1 MSTLQLKVV
10 TNDVYCFRRYLLQK
24 DGRNHPSAV
33 LFALRHRF
41 DLTLADANH
50 EVLARDAVGPTLVRV
65 HADRL
70 PTSVLVQAPTFKGGW
85 WPNEWKVQ
93 DHTASSTVAGEL
105 VLQRTGST
113 KDLFHASMGFLRCE
127 AKPVFDKLPGAS
139 GDLSAIATLWPTVS
153 NGEGLSYV
161 LTPVGL
167 AIEGALVPGAAGK
180 DMLLL
185 PRGLADAQR
194 SDIAWPSPAA
204 GPDDPVN
211 TWFWNRLKPMDWE
224 PPAMKGAGGKAMG
237 DQGDRKTD
245 NAPANN
251 WRELVDALRPDAPA
265 SMVWPMHQDR
275 WAILRWHVLTPVRQ
289 PVLDACFSFQ
299 GGTGGAYAAVRL
311 QRLANA
317 LDLQDDTAPATGTR
331 TFGASHGEVI
341 AQYDVTTEG
350 GGFGWKPVFN
360 HRGGFCTAATPVAA
374 TLQWSEG
381 GSSSVLTS
389 RVARA
394 TWLPDGNTRLLRQ
407 QTVLRTVAPSVAP
420 TLNAVQPEPLPQ
432 APRRRRRCFLC
443 RWFARWCPPTVKV
456 AASTRPDPEPT
467 PGPRPVATKP
477 ALDDLELAWDRG
489 EYPGVNSLRLLP
501 PSDMSFAGLSD
512 PQGNTLSTANVRPGW
527 MAVHDGYLQLAHSAY
542 GDKLASTTAEQLL
555 KATSDTA
562 QVFRGGLPL
571 ELLGGPAGL
580 TAWVVGN
587 SAGERAVPATSGSP
601 TPEVVLRLDDRR
613 VQMTATGPV
622 LVWRTPAWWAEPVAA
637 RPAMAGSDA
646 SFITAPGTVGRDYP
660 PPNWTAPDS
669 GDDNAFAPALSSLAG
684 AFADCFSNR
693 PEKGPDSKARLAKAL
708 EQVFMGTLWVGRVG
722 DKDKGAWKLQVKMAK
737 TTLSIPP
744 ARLPGITVWSGFV
757 DAYLLRTLASSV
769 AITDGPLLD
778 PLRGLFPL
786 RALADKAAPLSFDVT
801 QGSLPAIVKP
811 LFKKPWEAPV
821 GWEALQAPGFH
832 PNIGGLSFDPQ
843 TRQFTQCHAGQMRY
857 DALLRALPDGTIG
870 AEAAAVPLDWV
881 QAADDLA
888 IDRFAMNVPLEN
900 APAGG
905 WLPAPVKLSVTR
917 TALELCGSQPHI
929 QWKVAPTGAS
939 SREFMV
945 NIDSHVNT
953 FEPRAGIAA
962 REEAGVIRVQLVDE
976 AQGAPMTNLGQP
988 LVALAGSQRLL
999 DGAGRA
1005 WTFFDDGLRV
1015 SQDLEGR
1022 QEERRRTA
1030 ARTAAIALA
1039 AASPLA
1045 PDTLTVSVL
1054 ERMDNESGRPVW
1066 DVAGEVVD
1074 HAGSSPFIGPYELMH
1089 MQLVAYDD
1097 DQARLQARLAP
1108 PALRRGARRSSSAG
1122 GRIELAWSRAV
1133 QGWSLEL
1140 LQGGSFEWALGEG
1153 LGSAESPTA
1162 PTTTTIVNV
1171 AGTARPHAD
1180 GIQLLVSRLT
1190 LETTIG
1196 LLRIACTASAI
1207 EHVVGADGRVES
1219 LRLVVET
1226 EAALGMSAEL
1236 VLLCQAD
1243 DDGNRRW
1250 VLERG
1255 SKSTIEWRSTAQL
1268 QGLAL
1273 DLLSGAV
1280 RFDHP
1285 LFSFGAATPGE
1296 LRTAQSSDSE
1306 WMVQASNDG
1315 LEFAGLLQMITAD
1328 EVASTQARLRYRAL
1342 TWVADPRA
1350 VFGPCRTGDVDA
1362 SAVRADVEAC
1372 WQSALAGGTP
1382 VTGQSARLTGRLL
1395 LDNDFTLV
1403 CDSGSRYSG
1412 SVEVLFSEAL
1422 AGIDANGSLVPRP
1435 TLDVMARHV
1444 WATQDGRQV
1453 LAFQVPQSLDVKRP
1467 PDGATTTELSS
1478 ASLTLLRPSRL
1489 TLAEHHEV
1497 QLVCKGDPADTR
1509 FGVRAAPRTSA
1520 AMEGWLLRVPLRTSG
1535 QRRELKVPAGP
1546 QHKLSWFPV
1555 AANPH
1560 AGQPGSPG
1568 FWYERRALAN
1578 VLDRETLDA
1587 QCRDRMKATFGG
1599 NPLPVA
1605 GDVLQDWTGLD
1616 AVAAM
1621 PTWMDSALLPGA
1633 GGAWA
1638 TPYYA
1643 GVAVASRTAT
1653 QQGAPA
1659 DGTPQ
1664 ARAESGQLPG
1674 LQVSLLVPDATAVG
1688 GTKALAQALITD
1700 FGTARDD
1707 TPTDERIRR
1716 ALATWA
1722 RSEMRRRSCKTAAL
1736 VAVHGQPA
1744 LNSLVPRPY
1753 SAFAVLGASRP
1764 HLLPSGI
1771 KQPAYGAVL
1780 DFLDASE
1787 VPGHRR
1793 AAQHFVASTDAES
1806 VLELVDALPRVDRSE
1821 AAIEFRIA
1829 TRSLLTDGGTL
1840 EMGAG
1845 GSGVMRQQTMRFKA
1859 QADARAPLALP
1870 ALDAEEVREGVVTP
1884 VVLDAVLWAARAG
1897 ETVSTRWSAA
1907 RSAAMTGPGVQAQ
1920 LRSPRPDQ
1928 MENARDPDTSVP
1940 TPLVITTVASAS
1952 TGQVDWSLCEIVSRT
1967 RLGSRYRES
1976 ITPVMLT
1983 TLVTPRETLHF
1994 THFTS
1999 TGTEEA
2005 YRPPGAM
2012 QLAVRVDTANNR
2024 NVLIEPIH
2032 CGTFFGAEW
2041 IRNFPIAPG
2050 ELRAIGLVARRAMT
2064 ESTKVIDVAAVTSVD
2079 SVIAGQ
2085 VPSWNDA
2092 NPPMAVILENIW
2104 QPITSADQDAELAKN
2119 SNYSPDVGLNL
2130 KELMRWTD
2138 FKPKALAGAG
2148 GALPNARVEKLKGAL
2163 PNGNQYVVII
2173 EGPSGE
2179 ERSYHRTEADA
2190 ITAQRRAAS
2199 GTALHWLYE
2208 GADAETAACIAL
2220 FISLPASP
2228 ASVRFIPLYFLR
2240 WIETMPTDQPERVLA
2255 VRNKRVVGF
2264 STPGGPVTIEL
2275 AGNAESFECL
2285 RSAYALSP
2293 GNSGEAQAWHFGPSG
2308 ACLATAHTD
2317 RL

>member
-10 TNDVYCFRRYLLQK
+10 TNDVYCFRRYLLQR

-70 PTSVLVQAPTFKGGW
+70 ATTVLVQAPTFKGGW

-93 DHTASSTVAGEL
+93 DHTASSTVSGEL
-105 VLQRTGST
+105 VLQRTGSV
-113 KDLFHASMGFLRCE
+113 KDRFHATMGFLRCE

-153 NGEGLSYV
+153 DGKGLSYV

-167 AIEGALVPGAAGK
+167 ALEGALVPGAAGK

-185 PRGLADAQR
+185 PRGLADVQR

-204 GPDDPVN
+204 GPGDPVN
-211 TWFWNRLKPMDWE
+211 TWFWNRLQPVDWE
-224 PPAMKGAGGKAMG
+224 PPAIKGAGGTTMS
-237 DQGDRKTD
+237 DPRDRRTG
-245 NAPANN
+245 NAPVNN
-251 WRELVDALRPDAPA
+251 LGELVDALRPDASA
-265 SMVWPMHQDR
+265 SMAWPMHQDR
-275 WAILRWHVLTPVRQ
+275 WAILRWHVLTPVGQ
-289 PVLDACFSFQ
+289 PLLDACFSFQ
-299 GGTGGAYAAVRL
+299 GGAGSTYAAVRL

-317 LDLQDDTAPATGTR
+317 LEQQNDSAPASDTK
-331 TFGASHGEVI
+331 TFGASYGEVI

-360 HRGGFCTAATPVAA
+360 HRGGFCTAAAPVAA
-374 TLQWSEG
+374 TIQWSDG

-420 TLNAVQPEPLPQ
+420 TPHAVQPEPMPQ

-443 RWFARWCPPTVKV
+443 RWFAWWCPPVVK
-456 AASTRPDPEPT
+456 AAPSAGPIPEPT
-467 PGPRPVATKP
+467 PDPRPVATTP
-477 ALDDLELAWDRG
+477 APEDLVLAWGRG
-489 EYPGVNSLRLLP
+489 EYPGVNSLTLP
-501 PSDMSFAGLSD
+501 PSDMFFAGLSD
-512 PQGNTLSTANVRPGW
+512 LQGNTVSTADVRPGW
-527 MAVHDGYLQLAHSAY
+527 MAVQDGYLQLAHSAY

-555 KATSDTA
+555 KATSDSA

-571 ELLGGPAGL
+571 ELLGGPPGL
-580 TAWVVGN
+580 TAWVVSN
-587 SAGERAVPATSGSP
+587 SAGEGAVPATSGST
-601 TPEVVLRLDDRR
+601 TPEVVLRLDDKR
-613 VQMTATGPV
+613 VEMSAASPV

-646 SFITAPGTVGRDYP
+646 SFITPAGTAGRDYP
-660 PPNWTAPDS
+660 PPNWTAPNS
-669 GDDNAFAPALSSLAG
+669 GGDNAFAPALSSLAG

-693 PEKGPDSKARLAKAL
+693 PEEGPDSKARLAKAL

-722 DKDKGAWKLQVKMAK
+722 EKDKGAWKLRVKTAR

-786 RALADKAAPLSFDVT
+786 RALADKAAPLTFDLT
-801 QGSLPAIVKP
+801 QRSLPAIVKP
-811 LFKKPWEAPV
+811 LFPKPWEAPV

-857 DALLRALPDGTIG
+857 DALLRALADGTIG

-881 QAADDLA
+881 QAVDDLA
-888 IDRFAMNVPLEN
+888 INRFAMNVPLEN
-900 APAGG
+900 APAVG

-917 TALELCGSQPHI
+917 TALELGGSQPHI
-929 QWKVAPTGAS
+929 HWKVAPTGAS
-939 SREFMV
+939 TREFLV
-945 NIDSHVNT
+945 NIDSRVNT
-953 FEPRAGIAA
+953 FEPPAGIAA

-976 AQGAPMTNLGQP
+976 TQGAPMTNLGQP
-988 LVALAGSQRLL
+988 LVPVAGSQRLL
-999 DGAGRA
+999 DGAGHA
-1005 WTFFDDGLRV
+1005 WTFFDNGLRV
-1015 SQDLEGR
+1015 SHDLEGT
-1022 QEERRRTA
+1022 QLERRRTA
-1030 ARTAAIALA
+1030 ARTAVIALA

-1054 ERMDNESGRPVW
+1054 DRMDNESGRPVW

-1089 MQLVAYDD
+1089 MQLDAYDD
-1097 DQARLQARLAP
+1097 VQVRVQARLAP

-1122 GRIELAWSRAV
+1122 GRIELTWSRAA

-1140 LQGGSFEWALGEG
+1140 HQGGSFEWALGEG
-1153 LGSAESPTA
+1153 LGTEESTTA
-1162 PTTTTIVNV
+1162 ATTATIVSV
-1171 AGTARPHAD
+1171 AGTVRPHAD

-1190 LETTIG
+1190 LDTTVG
-1196 LLRIACTASAI
+1196 LLRIACSASAI

-1226 EAALGMSAEL
+1226 EAAHGMAAEL

-1255 SKSTIEWRSTAQL
+1255 SKSTIEWHSTAEL
-1268 QGLAL
+1268 PGLAL

-1296 LRTAQSSDSE
+1296 LRTAQSADSE
-1306 WMVQASNDG
+1306 WMVQASNGG

-1328 EVASTQARLRYRAL
+1328 AVASTQARLRYRAL

-1350 VFGPCRTGDVDA
+1350 VFGPCRTGDADA

-1382 VTGQSARLTGRLL
+1382 VTGQRARLTGRLL
-1395 LDNDFTLV
+1395 LDNDFALV
-1403 CDSGSRYSG
+1403 CDSGSRYLG

-1422 AGIDANGSLVPRP
+1422 AGIDANGSLVPRT
-1435 TLDVMARHV
+1435 TLDVMARHA

-1453 LAFQVPQSLDVKRP
+1453 LAFQVPQRLDIKRS
-1467 PDGATTTELSS
+1467 PDGTTTTELSS

-1497 QLVCKGDPADTR
+1497 QLVCKGDPAETR
-1509 FGVRAAPRTSA
+1509 FGVRAAPHTSA
-1520 AMEGWLLRVPLRTSG
+1520 DMEGWLLRVPLRTSG
-1535 QRRELKVPAGP
+1535 QRLELKVPAGP
-1546 QHKLSWFPV
+1546 QHKLAWFPV

-1560 AGQPGSPG
+1560 ASEPGSPG

-1587 QCRDRMKATFGG
+1587 QCRDRMMATFEG
-1599 NPLPVA
+1599 NPLPVD

-1621 PTWMDSALLPGA
+1621 PTWMDSALMPGT

-1653 QQGAPA
+1653 HQGAPA

-1664 ARAESGQLPG
+1664 ARARSAQLPG

-1700 FGTARDD
+1700 FGTAQDE
-1707 TPTDERIRR
+1707 TPTDEQIRR
-1716 ALATWA
+1716 ALAAWA

-1736 VAVHGQPA
+1736 VAAHGQPA

-1764 HLLPSGI
+1764 HFLPTVI
-1771 KQPAYGAVL
+1771 RQPAYGAVL

-1787 VPGHRR
+1787 VPGDRR
-1793 AAQHFVASTDAES
+1793 AAQRFVASTDAES

-1821 AAIEFRIA
+1821 AATEFRIA
-1829 TRSLLTDGGTL
+1829 TRSLLTDGGML
-1840 EMGAG
+1840 EMGAW
-1845 GSGVMRQQTMRFKA
+1845 GSGVMHTQTMRFKA
-1859 QADARAPLALP
+1859 QADSRALALP

-1897 ETVSTRWSAA
+1897 ESVSTRWSAA
-1907 RSAAMTGPGVQAQ
+1907 RSAAMAGPGVQAQ

-1928 MENARDPDTSVP
+1928 MENARDQGASVP
-1940 TPLVITTVASAS
+1940 NPLVVTTVASIS

-1967 RLGSRYRES
+1967 RLGSRFRES
-1976 ITPVMLT
+1976 IAPVMLT

-1994 THFTS
+1994 TT
-1999 TGTEEA
+1999 TGTEVA
-2005 YRPPGAM
+2005 YRSPGAM
-2012 QLAVRVDTANNR
+2012 QLAVRVDAVKNR
-2024 NVLIEPIH
+2024 NVLFEPIH
-2032 CGTFFGAEW
+2032 CGTFVGAEW
-2041 IRNFPIAPG
+2041 MRNFQIAPG
-2050 ELRAIGLVARRAMT
+2050 EQRAIGLIARSAMT
-2064 ESTKVIDVAAVTSVD
+2064 NSVWQDIDAAEVTSFD

-2085 VPSWNDA
+2085 VPSWNEA
-2092 NPPMAVILENIW
+2092 NPPIAVILENIW
-2104 QPITSADQDAELAKN
+2104 HPITSADQDAELAKN

-2130 KELMRWTD
+2130 KELMRRTA
-2138 FKPKALAGAG
+2138 FK
-2148 GALPNARVEKLKGAL
+2148 R
-2163 PNGNQYVVII
+2163 Q
-2173 EGPSGE
+2173 
-2179 ERSYHRTEADA
+2179 T
-2190 ITAQRRAAS
+2190 AS

-2220 FISLPASP
+2220 FIRLPAAP
-2228 ASVRFIPLYFLR
+2228 AKVRFVPLYFIR
-2240 WIETMPTDQPERVLA
+2240 WIESMPTDQPERVLA

-2275 AGNAESFECL
+2275 TGNAESFECL

-2293 GNSGEAQAWHFGPSG
+2293 ENSGEAQAWHFGPSG